1 MNDSHEVWDELAAA
15 YALHALERDEELRL
29 LAHVDGCTTCRER
42 LDDYTL
48 VAAQL
53 GSLPDD
59 DVEPPAWADIR
70 PLQLPGAASA
80 PAAPARVL
88 AFRRRTVAV
97 RVLAAAAAVVV
108 AAGVVVGWQL
118 GRSGPTSATA
128 ALTACRH
135 QAGCRII
142 ELHGQGGNAADL
154 LVVNGTA
161 SLVPLAMAAPPSGRM
176 YVLWQLPRD
185 GSPIPVASM
194 RDVAHQSPNV
204 ALPAGYADTA
214 AFAVSLEAAGG
225 MPSRPSRVL
234 AVGAAPN

>member
-1 MNDSHEVWDELAAA
+1 MTESHEQWDELAAA

-29 LAHVDGCTTCRER
+29 LAHVDTCTACRDR
-42 LDDYTL
+42 LDEYTL

-59 DVEPPAWADIR
+59 DVAPPAWADIR
-70 PLQLPGAASA
+70 PLQLP
-80 PAAPARVL
+80 PAAPAPARVIP
-88 AFRRRTVAV
+88 FRRRTVAV
-97 RVLAAAAAVVV
+97 RALAAAAAVVV

-118 GRSGPTSATA
+118 GRSGPSSATA

-135 QAGCRII
+135 QVGCRVI
-142 ELHGQGGNAADL
+142 ELRGQGRNSADL

-194 RDVAHQSPNV
+194 RDVAHQTPNV
-204 ALPAGYADTA
+204 TLPAGYADTA
-214 AFAVSLEAAGG
+214 AFAVSLEIAGE